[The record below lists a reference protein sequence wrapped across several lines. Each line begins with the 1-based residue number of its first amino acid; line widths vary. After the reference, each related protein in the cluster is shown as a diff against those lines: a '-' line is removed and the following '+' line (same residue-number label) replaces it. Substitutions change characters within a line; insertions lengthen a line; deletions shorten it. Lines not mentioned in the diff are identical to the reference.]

1 MIEDNNKR
9 KQQRRWKCDGNDSND
24 DDYGSKYDEDEAG
37 NVDSGFLSGGNL
49 QLSGEISSGLLLQ
62 SQEEERRGAGEE
74 GERGRQVVAAA
85 EATTPAS
92 ASPSPSAV
100 AIADEEPM
108 RAIDS
113 GVDLDLTETLSQLSL
128 KQVSLNPLAAK
139 GSKLIQVESTVPE
152 LLPVSLTRIDDED
165 DDATFKRHRVD
176 DEEHCAT
183 TTTTSNEEPWQLYY
197 TQNDDGDTQL
207 HIAVIQGFVEAAL
220 CLIRMAPD
228 PCLLDT
234 LNDDWQSPL
243 YLAVLT
249 HQPLIVRRLILAGA
263 DPSLRNLRG
272 DTALHLACRNG
283 DIACAKALTDPL
295 SPTERN
301 KLMPGQIVPALP
313 QNLEQR
319 NYSGEMCLHVAA
331 AKGYVDLVRLL
342 LRLGADLRAKE
353 GLAGYTALHLA
364 VEHKYWPLF
373 VLLLPEYRR
382 ASCLDEQTYGGR
394 TAYQLTL
401 DINGEFARKARRE
414 LMRHGAMPEP
424 LPESDSES
432 SEDEEMTRTS
442 WTASYLPVQNAVGVT
457 V

>member
-1 MIEDNNKR
+1 MPFYRERERAGVTRAVERETTLAKKGKMWHPASRSSSQMEERVTEDNNKR

-197 TQNDDGDTQL
+197 TQNDDGDT
-207 HIAVIQGFVEAAL
+207 
-220 CLIRMAPD
+220 
-228 PCLLDT
+228 
-234 LNDDWQSPL
+234 
-243 YLAVLT
+243 
-249 HQPLIVRRLILAGA
+249 
-263 DPSLRNLRG
+263 
-272 DTALHLACRNG
+272 
-283 DIACAKALTDPL
+283 
-295 SPTERN
+295 
-301 KLMPGQIVPALP
+301 
-313 QNLEQR
+313 
-319 NYSGEMCLHVAA
+319 
-331 AKGYVDLVRLL
+331 
-342 LRLGADLRAKE
+342 
-353 GLAGYTALHLA
+353 
-364 VEHKYWPLF
+364 
-373 VLLLPEYRR
+373 
-382 ASCLDEQTYGGR
+382 
-394 TAYQLTL
+394 
-401 DINGEFARKARRE
+401 
-414 LMRHGAMPEP
+414 
-424 LPESDSES
+424 
-432 SEDEEMTRTS
+432 
-442 WTASYLPVQNAVGVT
+442 
-457 V
+457 